1 FCRPTVLAAD
11 DLFFALGIA
20 RHRIGLNRKKGSEV
34 VGKLGVEEKGLV
46 NPVLV
51 DVWRKFVESIGVA
64 HDGNEIEAL
73 PCPVEAGRPF
83 PFIPTL
89 IRGAWV
95 RSSAGQVAII
105 WPELSED
112 EPLED
117 EFIQVGYLSGRS
129 EGPPWRWPLVLE
141 AEIKAPSLLSTQVL
155 ICEQNTGD
163 ESASIA
169 LDSAR
174 SGAIQHLLSQ
184 RSSHNS
190 APLDLPERTREGQT
204 GHRVRRIAKAP
215 TERT

>member
-1 FCRPTVLAAD
+1 M
-11 DLFFALGIA
+11 
-20 RHRIGLNRKKGSEV
+20 
-34 VGKLGVEEKGLV
+34 

-51 DVWRKFVESIGVA
+51 NVWRKFVESVDVA
-64 HDGNEIEAL
+64 HDGIEIEAL
-73 PCPVEAGRPF
+73 PCPLEAGSTF

-89 IRGAWV
+89 IRSARVGG
-95 RSSAGQVAII
+95 SAGQVAIV

-129 EGPPWRWPLVLE
+129 KGPPRRWPLVLK
-141 AEIKAPSLLSTQVL
+141 AEVKPASLLRTQVL

-169 LDSAR
+169 LDSAW

-190 APLDLPERTREGQT
+190 GALDVPEVNREVQT
-204 GHRVRRIAKAP
+204 GHIFRRIDKAA
-215 TERT
+215 TERTGIFRLEIRVAAYKNVRFGFEQSTFERIVSNLQR